1 MRAASRST
9 AAPSSAPISPTAEL
23 KPPAP
28 QSVIDEKEAEQ
39 AAKKLQKGQ
48 FNFEDFLG
56 QMNMIRKLGPLKKV
70 LGMLPGVGPLVTGML
85 SDLLTP
91 VYGAQALRLALVAV
105 ICLMVLTALL
115 FAAAVAPYRQRL
127 RTQAA

>member
-1 MRAASRST
+1 MVMRWQDAPIPGAVAAS
-9 AAPSSAPISPTAEL
+9 
-23 KPPAP
+23 
-28 QSVIDEKEAEQ
+28 
-39 AAKKLQKGQ
+39 
-48 FNFEDFLG
+48 
-56 QMNMIRKLGPLKKV
+56 V
-70 LGMLPGVGPLVTGML
+70 LNLFITLFGVGVGPLVTGML